1 MAAVLSDPAPHT
13 LIGGTA
19 DTPQTLRSRR
29 QRMTAGS
36 PAPAVSWLDWVIQL
50 RDMPCPTGTVQATVS
65 LAEHSSTAEIGLGG
79 GNPLAA

>member
-1 MAAVLSDPAPHT
+1 
-13 LIGGTA
+13 
-19 DTPQTLRSRR
+19 
-29 QRMTAGS
+29 MTAGS